1 MPEKVK
7 TARLCLIVAGG
18 LKLAT
23 AALMLFIFVIGAAFV
38 GWSGERFG
46 LLGSAVLGAL
56 GIALFAGSAVL
67 GVVDI
72 IAATAVGRGQVW
84 GRVLG
89 IALGILMLPL
99 FPVGTV
105 LGVFILIGLL
115 GPDAQDWFGQGRRA
129 PSPIGRP
136 LP

>member
-1 MPEKVK
+1 MPEKVR

-18 LKLAT
+18 LKIAT
-23 AALMLFIFVIGAAFV
+23 SALMLFIFIIGASFV

-56 GIALFAGSAVL
+56 GIAIFAGSAVL
-67 GVVDI
+67 GAVDI
-72 IAATAVGRGQVW
+72 VAATAVGRGHAW

-89 IALGILMLPL
+89 IVLGVLMLPL

-105 LGVFILIGLL
+105 LGIFILIGLL
-115 GPDAQDWFGQGRRA
+115 GPEAQDWFGRGMR
-129 PSPIGRP
+129 PP
-136 LP
+136 LPMARPMR

>member
-1 MPEKVK
+1 MPERVK

-23 AALMLFIFVIGAAFV
+23 AALMLFIFVTGAAFV

-56 GIALFAGSAVL
+56 GIAIFAGSAVL

-89 IALGILMLPL
+89 IVLGILMLPL

-105 LGVFILIGLL
+105 LGIFILIGLL
-115 GPDAQDWFGQGRRA
+115 GPDAQDWFGRGTRA
-129 PSPIGRP
+129 PSPMPRP
-136 LP
+136 MP

>member
-23 AALMLFIFVIGAAFV
+23 AALMLFIFITGAAFV

-56 GIALFAGSAVL
+56 GIVLFAASAVL

-89 IALGILMLPL
+89 IVLGLLMLPL

-105 LGVFILIGLL
+105 LGIFILIGLL
-115 GPDAQDWFGQGRRA
+115 GPEAQDWFGQGTRA
-129 PSPIGRP
+129 PLPMSRP
-136 LP
+136 MP

>member
-46 LLGSAVLGAL
+46 LLGSTVLGAL
-56 GIALFAGSAVL
+56 GIVIFLSSALL
-67 GVVDI
+67 GIVDI

-89 IALGILMLPL
+89 IVLGILMLPL

-105 LGVFILIGLL
+105 LGIFILIGLL
-115 GPDAQDWFGQGRRA
+115 GPDAPDWFGQGRRA
-129 PSPIGRP
+129 TSPMPRAMP
-136 LP
+136 

>member
-1 MPEKVK
+1 MPEKIK

-23 AALMLFIFVIGAAFV
+23 AALMLFIFIIGAAFI
-38 GWSGERFG
+38 GWSGERYG
-46 LLGSAVLGAL
+46 LLGSALLGAL

-72 IAATAVGRGQVW
+72 VAATAVGRGQVW

-89 IALGILMLPL
+89 IVLGILMLPL
-99 FPVGTV
+99 VPVGTV
-105 LGVFILIGLL
+105 LGIFILIGLL
-115 GPDAQDWFGQGRRA
+115 GPEAQDWFGQGARA
-129 PSPIGRP
+129 PSPVARP